1 MNHKTIASIVFLYCF
16 FCLGL
21 STIAADDLA
30 VKVYVDNT
38 VVGLN
43 QQFTLHVE
51 LSGKDV
57 NSASNPQL
65 PKMDHFS
72 AYLGSGTSQNM
83 QFINGKMS
91 ISKTI
96 SYHFQATKIGKF
108 QIDPITVN
116 AGGKQFQTDPL
127 AIEIQKA
134 STQSRPSRRE
144 DTPVQGSG
152 PAEGDLF
159 LRALVNKRSVFQN
172 EPVTVTYKIYT
183 RVNVSSFGF
192 SKLPGTTGF
201 WVEEFPIGRQP
212 ETRAEIMNG
221 KRYTVATIKKMA
233 LFPMTPGKKTIDP
246 LGIEC
251 KVRVQ
256 RRSRSIFDDFFSDPF
271 GKSVRKMI
279 QSPAITI
286 DVLPLPE
293 EGRPRDFS
301 GVVGKFKL
309 SSTVDKTNV
318 KTNEAVSLKVIIE
331 GQGNIRTIPELE
343 IPFPP
348 DFEVYPPKSSESVNR
363 KGTTISGRKTYEYV
377 LVPRV
382 SGLRRIKPV
391 RLTTFEPVSKS
402 YKILET
408 DEIVFDVAKGD
419 ETFIVTPTGL
429 TKKEVELLGQDIRF
443 IKTEMTS
450 FRRMGTVFSNS
461 FLLLTLSVFP
471 LLTLGGAILYR
482 RHSDRIHG
490 DEAYARDRRAS
501 RLAKKRLSL
510 ANTLLKPS
518 AQKEFYAEVGRALT
532 GYLGDKLNIAE
543 AGMISDDI
551 QNIFRKKGLDEGV
564 VEYYFECLKGCDL
577 QRFSPSNSSEEEMK
591 TFLHKAENAIVRLH
605 RAISK

>member
-1 MNHKTIASIVFLYCF
+1 MNHKSIANIFFLYCM
-16 FCLGL
+16 CWL
-21 STIAADDLA
+21 SLPVIAADDLV
-30 VKVYVDNT
+30 VKAYVDNA
-38 VVGLN
+38 VIGLN
-43 QQFTLHVE
+43 RQFTLHVE

-57 NSASNPQL
+57 NAASNPQL

-108 QIDPITVN
+108 QIDPVTVI
-116 AGGKQFQTDPL
+116 AGGEQFQTDLL
-127 AIEIQKA
+127 AIEIQKTSA
-134 STQSRPSRRE
+134 QSQPSRRG
-144 DTPVQGSG
+144 DTPVQESG
-152 PAEGDLF
+152 LAEGDLF
-159 LRALVNKRSVFQN
+159 LRAFVSKRSVFQN
-172 EPVTVTYKIYT
+172 EPVIVTYKIYT
-183 RVNVSSFGF
+183 RVNVSSFGL

-201 WVEEFPIGRQP
+201 WVEEFPIDRQP
-212 ETRAEIMNG
+212 ETKAEVLEG
-221 KRYTVATIKKMA
+221 KRYTVATIKRMA

-251 KVRVQ
+251 EVRVQ

-271 GKSVRKMI
+271 GRSVRRKI

-293 EGRPRDFS
+293 EGKPRDFS
-301 GVVGKFKL
+301 GIVGNFKL
-309 SSTVDKTNV
+309 SSSVDKTSV
-318 KTNEAVSLKVIIE
+318 KTNEAVSLRVAVE

-343 IPFPP
+343 ISFPP
-348 DFEVYPPKSSESVNR
+348 DFEIYPPKSSESINR
-363 KGTTISGRKTYEYV
+363 KGSTISGRKSYEYV

-391 RLTTFEPVSKS
+391 RLTIFEPVSKS
-402 YKILET
+402 YKVLET
-408 DEIVFDVAKGD
+408 DEIVIDVTKGD
-419 ETFIVTPTGL
+419 ETFIATPAGL

-443 IKTEMTS
+443 IKTDVTS
-450 FRRMGTVFSNS
+450 FRRIGALFSNG
-461 FLLLTLSVFP
+461 LLLITLSAFP
-471 LLTLGGAILYR
+471 LLSLGGAILYR

-510 ANTLLKPS
+510 ANRLLKPS
-518 AQKEFYAEVGRALT
+518 TQKEFYAEVGRALT

-543 AGMISDDI
+543 AGIITDEI
-551 QNIFRKKGLDEGV
+551 QNMLHKKGTDEGI
-564 VEYYFECLKGCDL
+564 VEQYFECLKSCDL

-591 TFLHKAENAIVRLH
+591 VFLHKAENAIVRLH
-605 RAISK
+605 RAI